1 MYDSVAPE
9 PSMSQKNDT
18 PALILSLL
26 VTLALIGGGLW
37 WFANRF
43 GAGQSS
49 ANSPTQTI
57 PNANS
62 DPNNSLAL
70 KDRLSLGEKL
80 LVFQGAS
87 TDKKNGVAAI
97 AAQNWSGAIAS
108 FQAALQNDR
117 NDPESLIYLNNAKI
131 GTQTADIIAVSVPA
145 TKSSNPALEILRGV
159 AQAQSQVNQ
168 AGGINGKPLKVL
180 IVNDDDDPNT
190 AKEVATALV
199 QDASVLGVIGHFGSD
214 TTLAAAAIYQ
224 EGGLVMISPT
234 STSVQI
240 SSLGNAVYRTVPS
253 DRFTASALSR
263 YMLTTLQKQNAA
275 VYYNSDSSYSK
286 SLKEEF
292 TTALT
297 SDGGSVAAEY
307 DLASP
312 AFRAAE
318 SVDQAAQQGAQ
329 VLVLAANTATLTPA
343 LQVIA
348 ANRQRLQV
356 LGGDSLYNPKVLQ
369 TGESAVGMVVA
380 VPWILL
386 SNPNAPFAKESR
398 QLWGGD
404 VNWRTAMAYDAAMTL
419 VEGLKKG
426 GDRKTVLQTIAQ
438 PGFTFQGATGTIKFL
453 PSGDRN
459 QPMQLVVVQAGGRS
473 GYGYDFVPAP

>member
-1 MYDSVAPE
+1 
-9 PSMSQKNDT
+9 MSQKNDT

-43 GAGQSS
+43 GGQSS
-49 ANSPTQTI
+49 ATRPTQTL
-57 PNANS
+57 PNANF

-80 LVFQGAS
+80 LVVEGAS
-87 TDKKNGVAAI
+87 TDKKNGAAAI
-97 AAQNWSGAIAS
+97 AAQDWSGAIAS
-108 FQAALQNDR
+108 FQAALQNNR

-131 GTQTADIIAVSVPA
+131 GAQTAATIAVSVPA

-168 AGGINGKPLKVL
+168 AGGINGTPLKVL
-180 IVNDDDDPNT
+180 IANDDDDPNT
-190 AKEVATALV
+190 SKEVATALV

-214 TTLAAAAIYQ
+214 ASLAAGAVYQ
-224 EGGLVMISPT
+224 KGGLVMISPT

-263 YMLTTLQKQNAA
+263 YMLNTLQKQNAA
-275 VYYNSDSSYSK
+275 VYYNSESSYSK

-297 SDGGSVAAEY
+297 SDGGSIAAEY

-318 SVDQAAQQGAQ
+318 SADQAAKQGAQ
-329 VLVLAANTATLTPA
+329 VLVLAANTATLAPA

-348 ANRQRLQV
+348 ANQRRLQV
-356 LGGDSLYNPKVLQ
+356 LGGDSLYTPKVLQ
-369 TGESAVGMVVA
+369 TGESAAGIVVA

-386 SNPNAPFAKESR
+386 SNPNAPFAQESR

-419 VEGLKKG
+419 VEGLKEG

-438 PGFTFQGATGTIKFL
+438 PEFSFQGATGTVKFL

-459 QPMQLVVVQAGGRS
+459 QPMQLVVVEAGGRS

>member
-1 MYDSVAPE
+1 
-9 PSMSQKNDT
+9 MSQKNDT
-18 PALILSLL
+18 PALIVSLL

-43 GAGQSS
+43 GAGQSEAPRS
-49 ANSPTQTI
+49 ASI
-57 PNANS
+57 VPNANS
-62 DPNNSLAL
+62 DPNNSLSL

-80 LVFQGAS
+80 LVVEGAS
-87 TDKKNGVAAI
+87 TEQENGVVAI

-108 FQAALQNDR
+108 LQAALQNDR
-117 NDPESLIYLNNAKI
+117 NDPEALIYLNNAKI
-131 GTQTADIIAVSVPA
+131 GAQTAYTIAVSVPA
-145 TKSSNPALEILRGV
+145 TESTNPALEVLRGV

-168 AGGINGKPLKVL
+168 AGGINGTPLKVL
-180 IVNDDDDPNT
+180 IVNDDNDPNT
-190 AKEVATALV
+190 SKDVATALV

-214 TTLAAAAIYQ
+214 ATLAAGAIYQ
-224 EGGLVMISPT
+224 KGGLVMISPT

-263 YMLTTLQKQNAA
+263 YMLNTLQKQNAA
-275 VYYNSDSSYSK
+275 IYYNSESSYSK

-297 SDGGSVAAEY
+297 SDGGAIVAEY

-318 SVDQAAQQGAQ
+318 SVAQATQQGTQ

-343 LQVIA
+343 LEVMA
-348 ANRQRLQV
+348 ANQQRLQI

-369 TGESAVGMVVA
+369 AGESAVGMVVA

-386 SNPNAPFAKESR
+386 SNPNAPFAQASR

-419 VEGLKKG
+419 VEGLKSG
-426 GDRKTVLQTIAQ
+426 GDRQTLLQTIAQ
-438 PGFTFQGATGTIKFL
+438 PGFTFKGATGTVKFL

-459 QPMQLVVVQAGGRS
+459 QPMQLVVIQAGGRS

>member
-1 MYDSVAPE
+1 LYDSVDFE

-43 GAGQSS
+43 GASQPS
-49 ANSPTQTI
+49 ANNPNQTS

-62 DPNNSLAL
+62 DPNNSSSL

-80 LVFQGAS
+80 LMVEGAS
-87 TDKKNGVAAI
+87 TDKKNGAAAI
-97 AAQNWSGAIAS
+97 AAQNFPGAIAS
-108 FQAALQNDR
+108 FQVALRSNR

-131 GTQTADIIAVSVPA
+131 GAQRAYTIAVAVPA
-145 TKSSNPALEILRGV
+145 TESSNPASEILRGV
-159 AQAQSQVNQ
+159 AQAQAQVNQ
-168 AGGINGKPLKVL
+168 AGGINGVRLKVL
-180 IVNDDDDPNT
+180 IVNDDNDPNT
-190 AKEVATALV
+190 SKEVATALV

-214 TTLAAAAIYQ
+214 ATLAAGTIYQ
-224 EGGLVMISPT
+224 QGGLVMISPT

-263 YMLTTLQKQNAA
+263 YMLNTLQKQNAA
-275 VYYNSDSSYSK
+275 LYYNSESSYSK

-297 SDGGSVAAEY
+297 SDGGSIVAEY

-318 SVDQAAQQGAQ
+318 SVDQAAKQGAQ
-329 VLVLAANTATLTPA
+329 VLVLAANTATLAPA
-343 LQVIA
+343 LQVIT
-348 ANRQRLQV
+348 ANQQRLQI

-369 TGESAVGMVVA
+369 TGGAAAGMVVA

-386 SNPNAPFAKESR
+386 SNPNSPFAQESR

-419 VEGLKKG
+419 AEGLKSG
-426 GDRKTVLQTIAQ
+426 GDRQTVLQAIAQ
-438 PGFTFQGATGTIKFL
+438 PGFTFQGATGTVKFL

-459 QPMQLVVVQAGGRS
+459 QPMQLVVVKVGARS
-473 GYGYDFVPAP
+473 GYGHDFVPAP

>member
-1 MYDSVAPE
+1 
-9 PSMSQKNDT
+9 MSQKNDT

-49 ANSPTQTI
+49 ANNPTQTI

-80 LVFQGAS
+80 LVVEGAS

-214 TTLAAAAIYQ
+214 TTLAAGAIYQ
-224 EGGLVMISPT
+224 KGGLVMISPT

-240 SSLGNAVYRTVPS
+240 
-253 DRFTASALSR
+253 
-263 YMLTTLQKQNAA
+263 
-275 VYYNSDSSYSK
+275 
-286 SLKEEF
+286 
-292 TTALT
+292 
-297 SDGGSVAAEY
+297 
-307 DLASP
+307 
-312 AFRAAE
+312 
-318 SVDQAAQQGAQ
+318 
-329 VLVLAANTATLTPA
+329 
-343 LQVIA
+343 
-348 ANRQRLQV
+348 
-356 LGGDSLYNPKVLQ
+356 
-369 TGESAVGMVVA
+369 
-380 VPWILL
+380 
-386 SNPNAPFAKESR
+386 
-398 QLWGGD
+398 
-404 VNWRTAMAYDAAMTL
+404 
-419 VEGLKKG
+419 
-426 GDRKTVLQTIAQ
+426 
-438 PGFTFQGATGTIKFL
+438 
-453 PSGDRN
+453 
-459 QPMQLVVVQAGGRS
+459 
-473 GYGYDFVPAP
+473 

>member
-1 MYDSVAPE
+1 
-9 PSMSQKNDT
+9 MSQKNDT

-43 GAGQSS
+43 GAGQPL
-49 ANSPTQTI
+49 PTNPAQA

-62 DPNNSLAL
+62 DPNNSLSL

-80 LVFQGAS
+80 LVVEGAS

-108 FQAALQNDR
+108 FQAALQSDR

-131 GTQTADIIAVSVPA
+131 GAQTAYTIAVSVPA
-145 TKSSNPALEILRGV
+145 TESINPALEILRGV

-168 AGGINGKPLKVL
+168 AGGINGTPLKVL
-180 IVNDDDDPNT
+180 IVNDDNDPNT
-190 AKEVATALV
+190 SKEVATALV

-214 TTLAAAAIYQ
+214 ATLAAGAIYQ
-224 EGGLVMISPT
+224 KGGLVMISPT

-263 YMLTTLQKQNAA
+263 YMLNTLQKQNAA
-275 VYYNSDSSYSK
+275 VYYNSASSYSK

-297 SDGGSVAAEY
+297 SDGGAIAAEY

-318 SVDQAAQQGAQ
+318 SVEQALQQGAQ

-343 LQVIA
+343 LEVIA

-356 LGGDSLYNPKVLQ
+356 LGGDSLYTPKVLQ
-369 TGESAVGMVVA
+369 TGESAAGMVVA

-386 SNPNAPFAKESR
+386 SNPNAPFAQESR

-419 VEGLKKG
+419 VEGLKSG
-426 GDRKTVLQTIAQ
+426 GDRQAVLQTIAR
-438 PGFTFQGATGTIKFL
+438 PGFSFQGATGTVKFL

-459 QPMQLVVVQAGGRS
+459 QPMQLVVIQAGGRS

>member
-1 MYDSVAPE
+1 
-9 PSMSQKNDT
+9 
-18 PALILSLL
+18 
-26 VTLALIGGGLW
+26 
-37 WFANRF
+37 
-43 GAGQSS
+43 
-49 ANSPTQTI
+49 
-57 PNANS
+57 
-62 DPNNSLAL
+62 
-70 KDRLSLGEKL
+70 
-80 LVFQGAS
+80 
-87 TDKKNGVAAI
+87 
-97 AAQNWSGAIAS
+97 
-108 FQAALQNDR
+108 ALQNDR

-168 AGGINGKPLKVL
+168 AGGINGTPLKVL

-214 TTLAAAAIYQ
+214 TTLAAGAIYQ
-224 EGGLVMISPT
+224 KGGLVMISPT

-275 VYYNSDSSYSK
+275 VYYNSESSYSK

-369 TGESAVGMVVA
+369 TGESAMGMVVA

>member
-1 MYDSVAPE
+1 
-9 PSMSQKNDT
+9 MSQKNDT

-26 VTLALIGGGLW
+26 VTLALIGGGFW
-37 WFANRF
+37 WFTNRF
-43 GAGQSS
+43 GSGQPS
-49 ANSPTQTI
+49 ATSPTQI

-70 KDRLSLGEKL
+70 KDRLSLGEKIL
-80 LVFQGAS
+80 LVEGAS
-87 TDKKNGVAAI
+87 TDKKDGVAAI

-117 NDPESLIYLNNAKI
+117 NDPESLIYLNNAKV
-131 GTQTADIIAVSVPA
+131 GAQTAYTIAVSVPA

-168 AGGINGKPLKVL
+168 AGGISGTPLKVL
-180 IVNDDDDPNT
+180 IANDDNDPNIS
-190 AKEVATALV
+190 KEVATALV
-199 QDASVLGVIGHFGSD
+199 QDASVLGVVGHFGSD
-214 TTLAAAAIYQ
+214 ATLAAGAVYQ
-224 EGGLVMISPT
+224 KGGLVMISPT

-263 YMLTTLQKQNAA
+263 YMLNTLRKQNAA
-275 VYYNSDSSYSK
+275 VYYNSESSYSK

-297 SDGGSVAAEY
+297 SDGGAIASEY

-318 SVDQAAQQGAQ
+318 SVDQAVQQGAQ

-369 TGESAVGMVVA
+369 TGGAAAAGMVVA

-386 SNPNAPFAKESR
+386 SNPNAPFAQESR

-404 VNWRTAMAYDAAMTL
+404 VNWRTAMSYDAAMTL
-419 VEGLKKG
+419 VEGLKAG
-426 GDRKTVLQTIAQ
+426 GDRQTILQTIAQ
-438 PGFTFQGATGTIKFL
+438 PGFTFQGATGAVKFL

-473 GYGYDFVPAP
+473 GYGYDFVPVP

>member
-1 MYDSVAPE
+1 
-9 PSMSQKNDT
+9 MSQKNDT

-43 GAGQSS
+43 GSGQSS
-49 ANSPTQTI
+49 ANNPTQTA

-62 DPNNSLAL
+62 DPNNSLSL

-80 LVFQGAS
+80 LVVEGAS
-87 TDKKNGVAAI
+87 TDKKDGVAAI

-108 FQAALQNDR
+108 FQAALQNNR

-131 GTQTADIIAVSVPA
+131 GAQMADTIAVSVPA

-168 AGGINGKPLKVL
+168 AGGINGTPLRVL
-180 IVNDDDDPNT
+180 IADDDDDPNIS
-190 AKEVATALV
+190 KEVAAALV

-214 TTLAAAAIYQ
+214 ATLAAGAIYQ
-224 EGGLVMISPT
+224 QAGLVMISPT

-263 YMLTTLQKQNAA
+263 YMLNTLQKQNAA
-275 VYYNSDSSYSK
+275 IYYNSESSYSK

-297 SDGGSVAAEY
+297 SDGGAIAAEY
-307 DLASP
+307 DLASS

-329 VLVLAANTATLTPA
+329 VLVLAANTATLAPA

-348 ANRQRLQV
+348 ANRQRLQI

-369 TGESAVGMVVA
+369 TGGESAAGMVVA
-380 VPWILL
+380 VPWVLL
-386 SNPNAPFAKESR
+386 SNPNAPFAQESR

-419 VEGLKKG
+419 VKGLKKG
-426 GDRKTVLQTIAQ
+426 GDRKTILQTIAQ
-438 PGFTFQGATGTIKFL
+438 PGFSFQGATGTVKFL

-473 GYGYDFVPAP
+473 GYGYDFVPVP